1 MKNLFIILLILIV
14 PVFAYIVLDAGRDKN
29 IISTAQAQNKPV
41 VIIFSSTMCS
51 DCQKMKK
58 VLTVVEPKYKDKI
71 EFMKINAGAD
81 DKQVQDLVKK
91 YNVYLVPTL
100 IFIDKKGK
108 ELMKRE
114 GSMTED
120 AFEKQLK
127 VLTNG

>member
-1 MKNLFIILLILIV
+1 MKNLLIILLILIL

-41 VIIFSSTMCS
+41 VIIFTSTMCS

-58 VLTVVEPKYKDKI
+58 VLAKVEPKYKDSI
-71 EFMKINAGAD
+71 EFTKLNAASD
-81 DKQVQDLVKK
+81 DKQVQELVKK

-100 IFIDKKGK
+100 VFIDKKGK
-108 ELMKRE
+108 EVSKRE
-114 GSMTED
+114 GSMPQD

-127 VLTNG
+127 ALING